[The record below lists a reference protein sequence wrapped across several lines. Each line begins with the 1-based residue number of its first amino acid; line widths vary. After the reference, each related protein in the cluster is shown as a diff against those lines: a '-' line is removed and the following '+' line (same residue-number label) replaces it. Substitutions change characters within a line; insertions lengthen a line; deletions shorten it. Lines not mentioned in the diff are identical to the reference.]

1 MKYATLAVRTAAVPL
16 VVALIAPG
24 AAKAESTTPAYVG
37 MTEQDVGVMDRA
49 RPAYDA
55 KGIPLGGFRLFP
67 ALETSASYDDNV
79 FKTADGL
86 SDWFFT
92 IAPAARL
99 KSQWGRHFLE
109 LYSGLNYYNYQTYTK
124 ENLVDWNI
132 GADGK
137 FDISRSANM
146 SANVFYGQ
154 MHELWSAPNNVAG
167 YQDAPNRY
175 FQTHVD
181 VSSVYQPNRLGFGL
195 GGVFDN
201 YNWTTTPRTGGG
213 FLYNDDRDNNEFQ
226 AYAKVYYDFSPGYSG
241 YVKFSYDER
250 DFNLFDDRTK
260 FSDGRGYHR
269 SSHGY
274 RVDGGVNLQISHLVS
289 GEVYVGYLTQ
299 LFSQN
304 VPHPLQ
310 NVSGFDYG
318 VQLDWYVTPLLTA
331 HISGKRSLD
340 DVVLSG
346 VSVADNK
353 NVTLSADYEFRP
365 NIIVQGRAGYT
376 NTRYVGSGRTDDY
389 PSVGI
394 GVMYL
399 VNRYVSLNV
408 NYNYSER
415 SADTAAL
422 AYTDNTVSI
431 GLALHI

>member
-24 AAKAESTTPAYVG
+24 AAKAEGTTPSYVG

-67 ALETSASYDDNV
+67 ALNTSASFDDNV
-79 FKTADGL
+79 FKTADAL

-92 IAPAARL
+92 ISPAARL

-124 ENLVDWNI
+124 ENLTDWNI
-132 GADGK
+132 GTDGK
-137 FDISRSANM
+137 LDISRSANM

-167 YQDAPNRY
+167 YQAAPNRY

-201 YNWTTTPRTGGG
+201 YNWTTTPVSGGG
-213 FLYNDDRDNNEFQ
+213 VFYNDDRDNNEFQ
-226 AYAKVYYDFSPGYSG
+226 AYAKAYYDFSPGYSG
-241 YVKFSYDER
+241 YLKVSYDER
-250 DFNLFDDRTK
+250 DFNLYTDR
-260 FSDGRGYHR
+260 SGLHR

-274 RVDGGVNLQISHLVS
+274 RVDAGVNLQISHLIS
-289 GEVYVGYLTQ
+289 GEVYVGYMQ
-299 LFSQN
+299 QN
-304 VPHPLQ
+304 FAASLAD
-310 NVSGFDYG
+310 VSGIDFG
-318 VQLDWYVTPLLTA
+318 AQLDWYVSPVLTA
-331 HISGKRSLD
+331 HLSGSRSLD
-340 DVVLSG
+340 NVVLSG

-353 NVTLSADYEFRP
+353 NVTFSADYEFRP
-365 NIIVQGRAGYT
+365 NVIVQGRVAYT

-415 SADTAAL
+415 STDTPAL